1 MELRQANLNGIK
13 AKYIH
18 DRFIKPQLL
27 LTQNILTWGRGKPSI
42 PGAIR

>member
-1 MELRQANLNGIK
+1 MELRQANLNRIK